1 MRVST
6 LRKDIRKYPDRYLE
20 MIVDL
25 IEDFSKFGFLGRNT
39 LGYFLMLDLSGRQLF
54 CTKKEI
60 IRNPC
65 HEVSLKNE
73 SSSTLTYLKNV

>member
-1 MRVST
+1 MHVIH
-6 LRKDIRKYPDRYLE
+6 LDKDIRKYPDRYLE

-54 CTKKEI
+54 CKKKGI
-60 IRNPC
+60 IIN
-65 HEVSLKNE
+65 HLTQSE
-73 SSSTLTYLKNV
+73 SKV